1 MKKSVRL
8 ADIAGIMG
16 VSVVTVSKALS
27 DQKGVSEEMR
37 GKIKELADKMGYIP
51 SSLTKKRAVG
61 RSYNVGVLVSE
72 KYLNSHNSFYW
83 ELYQCVVK
91 KAAQK
96 KCFTMLEV
104 LGSKEEDTAIGPKL
118 LQEHKVDGLIIL
130 GVLKENYLEKI
141 SEKAQV
147 PYVYLDF
154 YDEKHNGDA
163 VISNGYFGSY
173 MMTNYLFD
181 MGHTR
186 IAYVGTLLYSKSITD
201 RYFGYAKSLLEHGQ
215 KVRDE
220 WVISDRNMESGII
233 DFKGKLERLSEMP
246 TAFVCNCDITAG
258 LLINE
263 LESKGY
269 RVPDDLSVVGFDN
282 YVYPGICN
290 VDVTTYG
297 VDIDEMSRRTINNI
311 LKRIDGEREKQKID
325 IVDGHPV
332 YKNSVKKL
340 LK

>member
-8 ADIAGIMG
+8 ADIAKILG

-27 DQKGVSEEMR
+27 DQKGVSDEMR
-37 GKIKELADKMGYIP
+37 GRIKELADKMGYVQP
-51 SSLTKKRAVG
+51 SLMRRQASGK
-61 RSYNVGVLVSE
+61 SYNIGVLVSE
-72 KYLNSHNSFYW
+72 RYLNSHDSFYW

-104 LGSKEEDTAIGPKL
+104 LNDEEENAALGPKL
-118 LQEHKVDGLIIL
+118 LQEHKVDGLVIL
-130 GVLKENYLEKI
+130 GVLKENYLKKI
-141 SEKAQV
+141 SDKAQV

-154 YDEKHNGDA
+154 YDEKHTGDA

-181 MGHTR
+181 MGHMK

-215 KVRDE
+215 NIRDE
-220 WVISDRNMESGII
+220 WVIPDRDMETGVIG
-233 DFKGKLERLSEMP
+233 FKGKLEKLEQMP
-246 TAFVCNCDITAG
+246 TAFVCNCDLTAG
-258 LLINE
+258 FLINE
-263 LESKGY
+263 LEAQGY
-269 RVPDDLSVVGFDN
+269 RVPDDFSVVGFDN
-282 YVYPGICN
+282 YLYPGICD
-290 VDVTTYG
+290 VKVTTYE
-297 VDIDEMSRRTINNI
+297 VDIREMSRRTINNL
-311 LKRIDGEREKQKID
+311 LKKIEGEREKQEIA

-332 YKNSVKKL
+332 YKDSVKRL
-340 LK
+340 